1 MTNFCAANRCKCQ
14 RRHPEVQGDDP
25 TAPAVFAS
33 FHQRRFLA
41 ELLEFIRFPSVTP
54 VSDDATQ
61 LKEIT
66 NA

>member
-1 MTNFCAANRCKCQ
+1 MIPE
-14 RRHPEVQGDDP
+14 RRL
-25 TAPAVFAS
+25 VFAR

>member
-1 MTNFCAANRCKCQ
+1 MIPQ
-14 RRHPEVQGDDP
+14 RRL
-25 TAPAVFAS
+25 VFAR

-41 ELLEFIRFPSVTP
+41 ESLEFIRFLSVTP
-54 VSDDATQ
+54 ASDDATQ